1 MTVSCFYCM
10 VLGAEVL
17 TYGWI
22 FLTPLLLSLKRRL
35 NVLLHTLKVEER
47 KAFESGILEDSIRL
61 EAKDEVYS

>member
-1 MTVSCFYCM
+1 M

-47 KAFESGILEDSIRL
+47 KAFESGILEDSLRL

>member
-1 MTVSCFYCM
+1 M